1 MILATEMFLQPD
13 GTFWVQLI
21 NFAIFFAILSAVFLR
36 PVSRA
41 ISERRKYINSVHS
54 DYEKYQGEGSELRA
68 QAESVRAAARRDA
81 AAQIA
86 KARAEASN
94 KTAEMSAQYNAQ
106 VQSTVENAHKT
117 VAAEL
122 TAARVGEE
130 GVVRQ
135 LADLMLERTVSE
147 QP

>member
-21 NFAIFFAILSAVFLR
+21 NFAVFFAILSAVFLR

-41 ISERRKYINSVHS
+41 IRERRAYINSVHT
-54 DYEKYQGEGSELRA
+54 DYEKYQGEGGALRA
-68 QAESVRAAARRDA
+68 EAESIRAAARREA
-81 AAQIA
+81 EAQIA
-86 KARAEASN
+86 KARADASN
-94 KTAEMSAQYNAQ
+94 QVAEIATQYSAQ
-106 VQSTVENAHKT
+106 VQATVESAHQT
-117 VAAEL
+117 VATEL

-135 LADLMLERTVSE
+135 LADLMLDRTVSE
-147 QP
+147 QS